1 MEPRLSGNSSFWFRS
16 TCVSS
21 DFAFVQAVVEDLDLV
36 RLHSV
41 KFYTFAEIYL
51 IIELR
56 WVFVPVEVCTW
67 IKCISIVF
75 EKPVPCK
82 QFEYS
87 LVLGF
92 DIGLYP
98 RFRRPFSNFWF
109 CLCLTS
115 GKNPNFW
122 LQSSSDSEIQSRF
135 SNSTLKSQITS
146 WPNSIRK
153 RTKKHIQ
160 VVSVYGPFPIW
171 FCPDGQSTTAKTYWS
186 SKSSAFEQFIKIN
199 MPKNWIFRSLPSL
212 SCLNSFATVQGT
224 NEYADFIGKLMLTKQ
239 L

>member
-1 MEPRLSGNSSFWFRS
+1 MCLIRLRFCPGSCGRSGSCPASFS
-16 TCVSS
+16 KV
-21 DFAFVQAVVEDLDLV
+21 
-36 RLHSV
+36 LHIRWNIPDYWASLTL
-41 KFYTFAEIYL
+41 KYSKIEI
-51 IIELR
+51 
-56 WVFVPVEVCTW
+56 FEVCTW